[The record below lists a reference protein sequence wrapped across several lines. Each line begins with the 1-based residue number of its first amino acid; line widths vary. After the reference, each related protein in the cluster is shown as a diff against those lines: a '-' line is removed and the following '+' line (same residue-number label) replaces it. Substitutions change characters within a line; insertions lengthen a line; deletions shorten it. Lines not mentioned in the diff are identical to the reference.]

1 MPDITVPESQRA
13 LVFQGGGSLGAYEAG
28 VFHVLYHWI
37 KKDLSVDENIF
48 DIVAGTSIGAVNASL
63 IIDEILEK
71 KELDLTSN
79 KKAEKTLKY
88 WEDTPEKL
96 IRFWKNVSA
105 NTDNP
110 WDPWNL
116 FDLYR
121 SFIENYL
128 RTNYEI
134 YLKAFPHLQTILPSV
149 ESFRRYYHTQMS
161 LAYGERHIFSPLF
174 IYPLATPVPNKFF
187 DYYTPTSKWY
197 QYSNVPLRKSIADS
211 NNSLKYNGTTGIK
224 TVYEDREPRLL
235 LVAVDIKE
243 AKSTTFDSYKEN
255 ISINHVLAS
264 AAVPKNYPYVEID
277 GNKYWDGGI
286 LSNTPVREVLS
297 EHSKFWTEK
306 LGYNS
311 DSNSSPKKWTS
322 YEKEKKWF
330 ENNDN
335 DDLKKNNGKKS
346 IPKLELCVINL
357 YPSKEE
363 GEQIPT
369 LFDYDLTKDRE
380 NDIRFHDKTE
390 YDIKMANVVSDYK
403 DFVEDMGQLAIA
415 AIEEIK
421 NRENIVNDLKQSFIE
436 ILNKKQR
443 TLTRDERPRF
453 FYDLIRKRFD
463 IVNVIE
469 IQRQDD
475 IHTIANKAFD
485 FSAETIS
492 NLIEQGIMDTLN
504 RLYQDQKEK
513 SMNNNELIMKFKE
526 WLTNYIRDTNSQST
540 RDIQRVIS
548 DFKKKIN

>member
-1 MPDITVPESQRA
+1 MSQNDKRRSQRT
-13 LVFQGGGSLGAYEAG
+13 LVLQGGGSLGAYEAG

-37 KKDLSVDENIF
+37 KKDLSIDENIF
-48 DIVAGTSIGAVNASL
+48 DIVAGTSIGAINAS
-63 IIDEILEK
+63 IIVNEILEK
-71 KELDLTSN
+71 KELDLSN
-79 KKAEKTLKY
+79 KKAKKTLKY

-105 NTDNP
+105 NTVNP

-121 SFIENYL
+121 SFVENYL

-134 YLKAFPHLQTILPSV
+134 YLKAFPYLQAFLPTV

-187 DYYTPTSKWY
+187 DYYSPTSKWY
-197 QYSNVPLRKSIADS
+197 QYSNVPLRKSIVDS
-211 NNSLKYNGTTGIK
+211 NNSLKYNDTTGIK
-224 TVYEDREPRLL
+224 TIYDEREPRLL
-235 LVAVDIKE
+235 LVAVDIKD
-243 AKSTTFDSYKEN
+243 AKTTTFDSYKEN

-264 AAVPKNYPYVEID
+264 AAVPKNYPYIEID

-297 EHSKFWTEK
+297 EHSKFWTER
-306 LGYNS
+306 LGYDS
-311 DSNSSPKKWTS
+311 DSNSSPEKWTS
-322 YEKEKKWF
+322 YENEKKWF
-330 ENNDN
+330 ENND
-335 DDLKKNNGKKS
+335 KKS
-346 IPKLELCVINL
+346 IPKLELCIVNL

-369 LFDYDLTKDRE
+369 LLDYDLTKDRE

-390 YDIKMANVVSDYK
+390 YDIKMAKVVSDYK
-403 DFVEDMGQLAIA
+403 DFVENMGQLTIA

-421 NRENIVNDLKQSFIE
+421 NRENIANKLKQSFIE

-463 IVNVIE
+463 IINVIE

-492 NLIEQGIMDTLN
+492 NLIEQGIMDTLD

-513 SMNNNELIMKFKE
+513 SMYNKELIMKFKE
-526 WLTNYIRDTNSQST
+526 WLINYIRDTNSQST
-540 RDIQRVIS
+540 REIQRVIS
-548 DFKKKIN
+548 DFKKKERL